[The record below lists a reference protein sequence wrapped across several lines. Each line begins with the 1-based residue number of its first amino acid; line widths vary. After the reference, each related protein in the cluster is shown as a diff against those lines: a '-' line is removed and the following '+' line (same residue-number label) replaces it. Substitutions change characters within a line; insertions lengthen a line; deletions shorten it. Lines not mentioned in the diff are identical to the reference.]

1 MTKRG
6 MLGLDESLKEL
17 NAVLEEEIDI
27 NNSPKYYLKIR
38 LFPSRELCS
47 SFASEDLKVVSFT
60 DEFYDLPNFENIK
73 NQSNIRFYRKRINE
87 NGNESK
93 LVKQSARTL
102 NNRSHVYVEEIL
114 SDKEILKTMQMYLSF
129 RFDRIYYGEEHGVV
143 SMYLDKISAP
153 FDYHVLSCRILI
165 KEDINLLTD
174 KKIQDLVKEY
184 FPEKGL
190 PVYTKFAYM
199 LQCSSHFYLYET
211 LSPEDKVY
219 NRMKEKMV
227 GRDYLEFQEYLWTF
241 DRILQFQSIFDVF
254 KNYDETVERVG
265 KLEKQFQKGLFT
277 VNIAEDKDI
286 EDYI

>member
-1 MTKRG
+1 

-17 NAVLEEEIDI
+17 NAVIEEEIDI

-38 LFPSRELCS
+38 LELYS

-60 DEFYDLPNFENIK
+60 DEFYDLANFENIK
-73 NQSNIRFYRKRINE
+73 NPSNIRFYRKRINE

-93 LVKQSARTL
+93 LVKQSSRTL

-129 RFDRIYYGEEHGVV
+129 RFDRIYYEEHDVF

-199 LQCSSHFYLYET
+199 LQCSSHFYLYES
-211 LSPEDKVY
+211 LSPEDKVHD
-219 NRMKEKMV
+219 RMKEKML

-277 VNIAEDKDI
+277 VNTAEDKDV